1 MDEML
6 QKKKV
11 ELELTPAARSWLAE
25 KGYDPKYGA
34 RPVARLIQSE
44 VHEKLIDE
52 ILFGPLANGG
62 KAVVDVVDD
71 EIAIVIS

>member
-1 MDEML
+1 
-6 QKKKV
+6 
-11 ELELTPAARSWLAE
+11 
-25 KGYDPKYGA
+25 
-34 RPVARLIQSE
+34 VARLIQSE

-52 ILFGPLANGG
+52 ILFGPLAHGG